1 MLTCIV
7 ADAICNHLKEND
19 VLPEEQKG
27 CRRNSRGTKD
37 QLLIDKAVMK
47 NYRRRKVELS
57 MVCIDCRKAYDMV
70 PHSWIKKS
78 MEMCG
83 VAYNIS
89 HFLFTSMESWQM
101 ILMAGNEEL
110 ARVNIQKGIFQE
122 DTVSLLLFI
131 IGVILLSYTL
141 RKVNA

>member
-1 MLTCIV
+1 
-7 ADAICNHLKEND
+7 
-19 VLPEEQKG
+19 
-27 CRRNSRGTKD
+27 
-37 QLLIDKAVMK
+37 
-47 NYRRRKVELS
+47 
-57 MVCIDCRKAYDMV
+57 
-70 PHSWIKKS
+70 

-89 HFLFTSMESWQM
+89 HFLSKSMESWQM
-101 ILMAGNEEL
+101 ILMVGNEEL

-122 DTVSLLLFI
+122 DTVSPSLFI